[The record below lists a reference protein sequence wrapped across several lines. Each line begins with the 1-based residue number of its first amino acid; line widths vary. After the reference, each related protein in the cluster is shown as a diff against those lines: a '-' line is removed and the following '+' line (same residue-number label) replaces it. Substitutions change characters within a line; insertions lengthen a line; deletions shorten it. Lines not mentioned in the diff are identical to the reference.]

1 MKLKSIIPQRSP
13 ATLIR
18 QFGDARL
25 VRYRNGE
32 HELIGGGI
40 NDRTA
45 AYEWVSL
52 FAHEI
57 VFRHFHG
64 RTDLSEPRRVN
75 LPRILV
81 AMN

>member
-1 MKLKSIIPQRSP
+1 MKLKSSSSHRSP

-25 VRYRNGE
+25 IRYRNGE
-32 HELIGGGI
+32 HELVGGGI
-40 NDRTA
+40 SDRTA

-57 VFRHFHG
+57 VFRHFHD
-64 RTDLSEPRRVN
+64 RSASPPKVVRPL
-75 LPRILV
+75 RILV
-81 AMN
+81 TMN